1 MSRRDDRVSLV
12 DMLIYAKEAIALSSG
27 TSLDDVVED
36 RVMQLALQKLVEI
49 VGEAANRV
57 SEETQQKHT
66 AIPWPQ
72 IIGLRNRLVH
82 GYDDVN
88 LDILWKII
96 QNDLPPL
103 IGQLQAIVGE
113 EPSDTERLNYEQGSG
128 RR

>member
-1 MSRRDDRVSLV
+1 MSKRDDRVSLV
-12 DMLIYAKEAIALSSG
+12 DMLIHAKEAVALSG
-27 TSLDDVVED
+27 ETSLNDLIED

-57 SEETQQKHT
+57 SEETQQRHQE
-66 AIPWPQ
+66 IPWPQ

-103 IGQLQAIVGE
+103 TEQLKAIVGE
-113 EPSDTERLNYEQGSG
+113 EA
-128 RR
+128 

>member
-12 DMLIYAKEAIALSSG
+12 DMLIHAKEAVALSSE
-27 TSLDDVVED
+27 TSLNDLIED

-49 VGEAANRV
+49 VSEAANRV
-57 SEETQQKHT
+57 SEETQQRHQE
-66 AIPWPQ
+66 IPWPQ

-96 QNDLPPL
+96 QADLPPL
-103 IGQLQAIVGE
+103 TQQLKAIVGE
-113 EPSDTERLNYEQGSG
+113 EA
-128 RR
+128 

>member
-1 MSRRDDRVSLV
+1 MSKRDDRVSLV
-12 DMLIYAKEAIALSSG
+12 DMLNHAEEAVVLSSE
-27 TSLDDVVED
+27 TSLNDLVAD

-57 SEETQQKHT
+57 SEETQQYYQE
-66 AIPWPQ
+66 IPWPQ
-72 IIGLRNRLVH
+72 IIGMRNRLVH

-103 IGQLQAIVGE
+103 IEQLKAIVGK
-113 EPSDTERLNYEQGSG
+113 ER
-128 RR
+128 

>member
-1 MSRRDDRVSLV
+1 MSRRDDRVSMV
-12 DMLIYAKEAIALSSG
+12 DMLIHAKEAVDLSG
-27 TSLDDVVED
+27 ETSLNDLIED

-57 SEETQQKHT
+57 SEETQQRHQE
-66 AIPWPQ
+66 IPWPQ

-103 IGQLQAIVGE
+103 IEQLRAIVGE
-113 EPSDTERLNYEQGSG
+113 EA
-128 RR
+128 

>member
-1 MSRRDDRVSLV
+1 MSRRDDRVSLA
-12 DMLIYAKEAIALSSG
+12 DMLIYAKEAVALSSG
-27 TSLDDVVED
+27 TSLDDLVED

-49 VGEAANRV
+49 VSEAANRV
-57 SEETQQKHT
+57 SEETQQKHP

-103 IGQLQAIVGE
+103 IEQLEAIVDE
-113 EPSDTERLNYEQGSG
+113 EPSKTGD
-128 RR
+128 

>member
-12 DMLIYAKEAIALSSG
+12 DMLIHAKEAVALSG
-27 TSLDDVVED
+27 ETSLNDLIED

-57 SEETQQKHT
+57 SEETQQQHA
-66 AIPWPQ
+66 AIPWSQ

-82 GYDDVN
+82 GYDDIN

-103 IGQLQAIVGE
+103 TEQLKAIVSE
-113 EPSDTERLNYEQGSG
+113 EA
-128 RR
+128 

>member
-12 DMLIYAKEAIALSSG
+12 DMLIHAKEAVDLSG
-27 TSLDDVVED
+27 ETSLNDLIED

-57 SEETQQKHT
+57 SEETQQRHQE
-66 AIPWPQ
+66 IPWPQ

-103 IGQLQAIVGE
+103 IEQLQAIVSE
-113 EPSDTERLNYEQGSG
+113 ET
-128 RR
+128 

>member
-12 DMLIYAKEAIALSSG
+12 DMLIYAKEAVALSSG

-72 IIGLRNRLVH
+72 IIGLRNRWFTVTMT
-82 GYDDVN
+82 
-88 LDILWKII
+88 
-96 QNDLPPL
+96 L
-103 IGQLQAIVGE
+103 ISTFCGKLFRTTCHR
-113 EPSDTERLNYEQGSG
+113 SSTN
-128 RR
+128 

>member
-1 MSRRDDRVSLV
+1 MSRRDDRISLL
-12 DMLIYAKEAIALSSG
+12 DMLIYAKEAVALSG
-27 TSLDDVVED
+27 KTNLNDLVEN

-103 IGQLQAIVGE
+103 IEQLKAIVGE
-113 EPSDTERLNYEQGSG
+113 EPSETGDQL
-128 RR
+128 